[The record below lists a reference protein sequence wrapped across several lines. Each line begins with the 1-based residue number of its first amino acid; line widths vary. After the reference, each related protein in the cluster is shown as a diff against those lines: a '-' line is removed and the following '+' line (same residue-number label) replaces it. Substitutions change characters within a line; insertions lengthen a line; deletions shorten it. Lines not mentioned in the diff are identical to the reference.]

1 MTSVYEVKH
10 TFEDNCDKDKGTSFC
25 KQMKYKVLQI
35 RLFWLGKSNFAD
47 FVQNSGRL
55 ESALFGRDPE
65 FFPSE

>member
-1 MTSVYEVKH
+1 MIKTREPRFVSKL
-10 TFEDNCDKDKGTSFC
+10 NIS
-25 KQMKYKVLQI
+25 MVLQI